1 MELKRALAC
10 VQLLT
15 IDFSLGFFYDTFY
28 FDLRVGFQTFDFGR
42 DHADFYLLT
51 IRPHYLML
59 LFDRIKRKPLL
70 SLFSCLEVS
79 HLVHIVKL
87 FGARLSHFFIVIY
100 IISLFSEQTLLTL

>member
-15 IDFSLGFFYDTFY
+15 IYFSLGFFYDTFY
-28 FDLRVGFQTFDFGR
+28 FDLRVGFLSFDFGG
-42 DHADFYLLT
+42 DHADLLT

-59 LFDRIKRKPLL
+59 LFDRIKGKPLL